1 MNINTLKSVID
12 YAMQQ
17 VLSSQVSILD
27 DTTGYGYESAD
38 YYEMQVSTLR
48 DMQLITNILK
58 TTILNS
64 GNDDNK
70 EPVELISSLDLSNVL
85 MLVAYDTYGELY
97 RKNNN
102 QRVSFE
108 IYLKEVTIFSIDSI
122 TEAQWHDAYDFTAD
136 LYEENESEGSH
147 DKNGHYI
154 KYMKGGETNG

>member
-17 VLSSQVSILD
+17 VISSQVSILD

-38 YYEMQVSTLR
+38 YYEMQVSEIHDLQLVTTNLKDTL
-48 DMQLITNILK
+48 LHN
-58 TTILNS
+58 
-64 GNDDNK
+64 GDDK
-70 EPVELISSLDLSNVL
+70 DPVELISSLDLSNVL

-108 IYLKEVTIFSIDSI
+108 TYLKEAKIFSIDSI